1 MVHLHTDFIN
11 DIVGF
16 LSTSVKGVKNSETF
30 AAGLVSKDFAAAVQ
44 KRLFRAVDI
53 RSKQR
58 CASLLALLDADST
71 LHTFI
76 KHIVIDDLDSRE
88 PDTAPWF
95 LTEDGFRLLRLL
107 SNLNSLE
114 LAEGRP
120 RVETVVDLAAKTLA
134 SRRENIRTLQVSS
147 STRLPLRGLDYLL
160 CSLPNLEE
168 LSMHD
173 YSVCTMDLE
182 DMEPMRDIA
191 VATHT
196 RESLRRMK
204 LRLVATGIG
213 EQPSVPSWFAQRSYL
228 SALVELDVIWDEF
241 GHRLCGW
248 DLAIAASSTIVRL
261 TIEPP
266 HITHEIPELPLPRP
280 LKTLNAPQLRT
291 LRLEHVL
298 RPQSVERTFA
308 ALSSIAPSNRIH
320 TLCLSNRT
328 TRGIEFYDGDNVK
341 KYFQRLDQIISYGF
355 PQLQRLSF
363 ELQW

>member
-1 MVHLHTDFIN
+1 L
-11 DIVGF
+11 
-16 LSTSVKGVKNSETF
+16 TSCRSLEPK
-30 AAGLVSKDFAAAVQ
+30 AGRSAQSHRIRQRGWEGAW
-44 KRLFRAVDI
+44 FRAVDV
-53 RSKQR
+53 RSQQR

-71 LHTFI
+71 LHTLI
-76 KHIVIDDLDSRE
+76 KHIVIDDLNSRE
-88 PDTAPWF
+88 PDTALWF

-114 LAEGRP
+114 LAQSRP
-120 RVETVVDLAAKTLA
+120 RVETVVDLVAKTLA
-134 SRRENIRTLQVSS
+134 SQRENIKTLQVSS
-147 STRLPLRGLDYLL
+147 NTTLTLRGLDYLL

-173 YSVCTMDLE
+173 YSDCTVGLEDLE
-182 DMEPMRDIA
+182 PVRDIA

-196 RESLRRMK
+196 RKSLRRMK
-204 LRLVATGIG
+204 LRLVATGTG
-213 EQPSVPSWFAQRSYL
+213 EQPSVPSWFAQRSYF

-241 GHRLCGW
+241 GHRSCGW

-261 TIEPP
+261 TIKPP

-298 RPQSVERTFA
+298 RPRSVEWTFA